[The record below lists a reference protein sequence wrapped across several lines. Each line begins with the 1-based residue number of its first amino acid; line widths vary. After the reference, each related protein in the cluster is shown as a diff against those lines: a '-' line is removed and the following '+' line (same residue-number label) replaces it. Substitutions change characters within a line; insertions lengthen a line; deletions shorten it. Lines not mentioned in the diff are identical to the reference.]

1 MICIPERHSA
11 QYTLS
16 ICAGIFNV
24 VVRQMC
30 GIVVG
35 SLDVSFKMELP
46 QIIEC
51 NDIPNDRQEIP
62 TPEVVDHF
70 KHLGGVTIRPLNKKV
85 DILLLIGR
93 EVPDVHHGLEQR
105 IGPKTVLFAQR
116 LRSGWAIVV
125 NVCLGVIQI
134 PSTFEGVNKTTVLSR
149 RGPTVFEP
157 YDQHIAVCA
166 QSFSED
172 RLAQDV
178 FA

>member
-1 MICIPERHSA
+1 MICIPEHHSV

-16 ICAGIFNV
+16 TCAGRFNV
-24 VVRQMC
+24 VVRRMC
-30 GIVVG
+30 GKVVE

-46 QIIEC
+46 QIKEC
-51 NDIPNDRQEIP
+51 NNILNERLEIP

-70 KHLGGVTIRPLNKKV
+70 KHLGGVTIPPLNKKV
-85 DILLLIGR
+85 DIIILIGR

-125 NVCLGVIQI
+125 NVCLGDIQT

-149 RGPTVFEP
+149 RGTTVFKTYEG
-157 YDQHIAVCA
+157 HLAVRS
-166 QSFSED
+166 QSFSKD